1 VTTAPAPVR
10 SPRRTTRYWAVELI
24 PQYLLGGA
32 TLIFFATK
40 FNAVRSA
47 AESLQAVAVLTGIG
61 IVWLAFSFLL
71 MPWLV
76 RKQWLRIVISSA
88 VAIALAFVLFANA
101 YDDKK
106 VVERLAGLEPR
117 TVPATLEVSSPTT
130 IAPGAPVAT
139 TAPPAPTAPQGPVR
153 VRSAAFRG
161 INHRAAGTASIIR
174 QPNGSYV
181 VGLEDIDI
189 EPGPD
194 YFVYIVPGD
203 ATRPGDGAVQL
214 DKLRGNVGT
223 QFYDV
228 PGDVNPTDGEWTVL
242 VWCRV
247 FAVPIAAAVPA

>member
-1 VTTAPAPVR
+1 
-10 SPRRTTRYWAVELI
+10 
-24 PQYLLGGA
+24 
-32 TLIFFATK
+32 
-40 FNAVRSA
+40 
-47 AESLQAVAVLTGIG
+47 
-61 IVWLAFSFLL
+61 
-71 MPWLV
+71 
-76 RKQWLRIVISSA
+76 
-88 VAIALAFVLFANA
+88 
-101 YDDKK
+101 
-106 VVERLAGLEPR
+106 
-117 TVPATLEVSSPTT
+117 VPATLEVSTPST
-130 IAPGAPVAT
+130 IEAAAPVAT
-139 TAPPAPTAPQGPVR
+139 TAPPAVPVR

>member
-1 VTTAPAPVR
+1 MTTTTPVR
-10 SPRRTTRYWAVELI
+10 ARGRTPRYWAVELI
-24 PQYLLGGA
+24 PQYLLGVA
-32 TLIFFATK
+32 TLAFVATK
-40 FNAVRSA
+40 LNAVRSA
-47 AESLQAVAVLTGIG
+47 AESLQAVAILTAVGIA
-61 IVWLAFSFLL
+61 WLAFSFVL
-71 MPWLV
+71 MPWIV
-76 RKQWLRIVISSA
+76 RNQAVRVVLSSV
-88 VAIALAFVLFANA
+88 VAIGLAWVLFANA

-106 VVERLAGLEPR
+106 VVERLAGLEAR
-117 TVPATLEVSSPTT
+117 TATATTPSATFDDATPTTT
-130 IAPGAPVAT
+130 IAPAV
-139 TAPPAPTAPQGPVR
+139 PVR

-174 QPNGSYV
+174 QPDGTYV

-194 YFVYIVPGD
+194 YRVFVVPGNV
-203 ATRPGDGAVQL
+203 TRPGDGAIEL

-228 PGDVNPTDGEWTVL
+228 PRDVDPTDGEWTVL

>member
-1 VTTAPAPVR
+1 VTTTTVR
-10 SPRRTTRYWAVELI
+10 PQRSLRFWAVELV
-24 PQYLLGGA
+24 PQYLLGLA
-32 TLIFFATK
+32 TLAFVVTK
-40 FNAVRSA
+40 LNAVRSA
-47 AESLQAVAVLTGIG
+47 AESLQAVAILTAVG
-61 IVWLAFSFLL
+61 VAWLAFSFVL

-76 RKQWLRIVISSA
+76 RNQAARVVLSSA
-88 VAIALAFVLFANA
+88 VAIGLAWVLFANA

-106 VVERLAGLEPR
+106 VVERLVGLEPR
-117 TVPATLEVSSPTT
+117 SVSTDSAMLDASTPTT
-130 IAPGAPVAT
+130 IPAAPM
-139 TAPPAPTAPQGPVR
+139 R

-161 INHRAAGTASIIR
+161 INHRATGTASIIR
-174 QPNGSYV
+174 QPDGAFV

-194 YFVYIVPGD
+194 YRVFVVPGD
-203 ATRPGDGAVQL
+203 VTRPGDGAIEL

-228 PGDVNPTDGEWTVL
+228 PRGVDPTDGEWTVL

>member
-1 VTTAPAPVR
+1 MPTATTVR
-10 SPRRTTRYWAVELI
+10 SARRTPRYWVIELI
-24 PQYLLGGA
+24 PQYLLGLA
-32 TLIFFATK
+32 TLVFLVTK

-47 AESLQAVAVLTGIG
+47 AESLQAVAVLTAVGV
-61 IVWLAFSFLL
+61 VWLAFSLLL
-71 MPWLV
+71 MPWIV
-76 RKQWLRIVISSA
+76 RTQWLRVAISSV
-88 VAIALAFVLFANA
+88 VACGLAFVLFANA

-117 TVPATLEVSSPTT
+117 TGSVTLDAATPTT
-130 IAPGAPVAT
+130 IASAGSVVT
-139 TAPPAPTAPQGPVR
+139 TAPPAVPVR
-153 VRSAAFRG
+153 VRSGEFRG
-161 INHRAAGTASIIR
+161 INHRAAGLASIIR
-174 QPNGSYV
+174 QPDGRYV

-194 YFVYIVPGD
+194 YYVFIVPGNV
-203 ATRPGDGAVQL
+203 TRPGDGAVEL

-228 PGDVNPTDGEWTVL
+228 PSDTNPTDGEWTVL